1 MTALDVLFILV
12 VGGAGLFGFR
22 RGFTTE
28 VLSLGAWVLAIVAVK
43 ILHGPFSSALTNAV
57 GTAAGA
63 AVLAFSLIFGVTM
76 FAGRMIARQVGNQS
90 KQSALGV
97 FDRLL
102 GLGFGA
108 LKGLVAVSLVFLF
121 ASLIYNTIHSRRAPR
136 PDWMT
141 QSKSYALLS
150 ASSKALVDLVEERQN
165 SGQPNAKNVVT
176 AGD

>member
-1 MTALDVLFILV
+1 MTALDILFLLI
-12 VGGAGLFGFR
+12 VGGAGFFGFQ

-28 VLSLGAWVLAIVAVK
+28 ILSLGAWFLAIAAVK
-43 ILHGPFSSALTNAV
+43 MLHGPVSAGLTSVV

-63 AVLAFSLIFGVTM
+63 AVLALSLIFGLTM
-76 FAGRMIARQVGNQS
+76 FAGKLIARQVGNQS
-90 KQSALGV
+90 KQSSLGL
-97 FDRLL
+97 FDRAL

-108 LKGLVAVSLVFLF
+108 LKGLIVSSLVFLF
-121 ASLIYNTIHSRRAPR
+121 ASLIFNTIHSRRAPR

-165 SGQPNAKNVVT
+165 VRQPKAENVVT